1 MALTSTWCSGIPSLQ
16 TTAIPTSA
24 RSSFTSAKA
33 SRPPHTSLSG
43 RSRHT
48 CDGEATTIFIPSAAA
63 QRHLGLF
70 SSGERDG
77 VSYAVRHEQDLPKRP
92 LRCRVGSSPTVPT
105 APISAWKAPPPLS
118 PHRPQRDLLSPAH
131 RLCVEISA
139 ERIPTLANR

>member
-1 MALTSTWCSGIPSLQ
+1 MRGSVKILALLPVVLCAGLQAVFKHLSNQIVVRWVPRYIVPLGKSTKSVFG
-16 TTAIPTSA
+16 
-24 RSSFTSAKA
+24 
-33 SRPPHTSLSG
+33 
-43 RSRHT
+43 
-48 CDGEATTIFIPSAAA
+48 
-63 QRHLGLF
+63 
-70 SSGERDG
+70 SGERDG

-139 ERIPTLANR
+139 ERIPILAKRLLSLQTVLSHRHLDASQ